1 MGKPLVI
8 VDSELKATT
17 IKAQYE
23 GDIDTLTVLL
33 QPLRISLKPSKGKQN
48 KDESPFQFTPAPEAK
63 PFIDALLKC
72 RDRDIYLGFD
82 YDQGGEYLSWAISEY
97 LKSVTKGGNIP
108 RRLHLLGMGA
118 DELRESFMFV
128 KFVDA
133 KKASTYYMRSL
144 FNSYLIKHVTRLLG
158 TSVGPA
164 DLPLS
169 HNSLT
174 TLMLLAEREMEIRS
188 YKPALKWQ
196 IKVVLSGPDGQF
208 DASLSEAYEISD
220 DGFLKDSA
228 EGRKVVDMFKDN
240 PFKVE
245 KIVRTHETVSRPAPY
260 RMIELI
266 HDAHLLFGIS
276 PLKTM
281 DAAIRM
287 FAGIEF
293 KGSSSGL
300 ISTIVPLEN
309 TSMSTLVEKTKK
321 YLVNDLGV
329 ELGEERVEF
338 DSSMIFPLI
347 PKVTPEDLGDALDK
361 DERNLYGLIR
371 NRAIA
376 GMMRGP
382 DVENIEVELSA
393 GTGCLFRKNMRSLK
407 SQGFLA
413 VYQRCDDRDLMEPCP
428 LANLEQG
435 MTVENLQIVPDQSS
449 AFPPEYYTMETLFT
463 DLADFSI
470 SIDHSSISMAQSMLD
485 KGYITITQEGDLRC
499 NDNVIKVVSAIN
511 RAFPSMT
518 GLNFSTYFE
527 QTVSEAETGRKPLDV
542 ALKQFDQALM
552 MHGTVLVK
560 TKVPTNITLRHRKR
574 SSSIIKTPSV
584 PESGKSP
591 LKEVADT
598 APCPEKVPELEPE
611 AVEQEA
617 ENPVSEEA
625 GISEVI
631 ESEEVGVSESVEPEV
646 SESVPNSV
654 PEQEETPAEEPFP
667 EPEPEPEPKDEEIAE
682 TPAEEARDV
691 FDQPSGEPAPDVS
704 IEAAP
709 PGELVEI
716 DGQVPQKN
724 CPLCGRPMLMKK
736 DGYGKFW
743 SCSGFP
749 DCRHAESYHE
759 KEGLKMICPVCKEKH
774 IISKRT
780 PTGRT
785 FYVCPDQKCEF
796 MAWSKPHIQPCK
808 VCNSPFLVEKRTVTG
823 KTVLRCPRAG
833 CNYMEPMPGDDGMD
847 LVDARIQDDPEFA
860 EAPINDIGSQVEPAT
875 APKKKKVRVRR
886 SSKGSSSVSSSG
898 KKKVRIV
905 RRK

>member
-8 VDSELKATT
+8 VDSEIKAATLG
-17 IKAQYE
+17 AQYE
-23 GDIDTLTVLL
+23 GDIDTLTVLS
-33 QPLRISLKPSKGKQN
+33 QPLRISLKPSKGKQD

-63 PFIDALLKC
+63 PFIDALLKWC
-72 RDRDIYLGFD
+72 DRDIYLGFD
-82 YDQGGEYLSWAISEY
+82 YDQGGEYLSWAISEH

-158 TSVGPA
+158 TSLGPA

-174 TLMLLAEREMEIRS
+174 TLMLLAERDMEIQS
-188 YKPALKWQ
+188 YKPALKWE
-196 IKVVLSGPDGQF
+196 IKVVLSGPDGRF
-208 DASLSEAYEISD
+208 DARLAEAYEISD
-220 DGFLKDSA
+220 DGFLNDPA
-228 EGRKVVDMFKDN
+228 EGRKVVDMFKDK

-245 KIVRTHETVSRPAPY
+245 KVVRKHEAVSPPAPY

-266 HDAHLLFGIS
+266 HDAYLLFGIS

-287 FAGIEF
+287 FSGIKF
-293 KGSSSGL
+293 KGSFAGL

-309 TSMSTLVEKTKK
+309 TSMSTLAEKTKK
-321 YLVNDLGV
+321 YVINDLGV
-329 ELGEERVEF
+329 EAEEGKVEF

-347 PKVTPEDLGDALDK
+347 PEVTPEDLSDALDK

-382 DVENIEVELSA
+382 DVENIEVELRA
-393 GTGCLFRKNMRSLK
+393 GTGCLFRKSMRSVK

-413 VYQRCDDRDLMEPCP
+413 IYQRCDDRDLMEPCP

-435 MTVENLQIVPDQSS
+435 MTVENLQIVPEQSS

-470 SIDHSSISMAQSMLD
+470 SVDRSSVSMAQSMLD
-485 KGYITITQEGDLRC
+485 RGYITITQEGDLRC

-518 GLNFSTYFE
+518 GLNFSAYFE
-527 QTVSEAETGRKPLDV
+527 QTVSEAETGRKPLDI

-574 SSSIIKTPSV
+574 SSSIIKTYAV
-584 PESGKSP
+584 PESEKNP
-591 LKEVADT
+591 LKEVAYA
-598 APCPEKVPELEPE
+598 APSCMEEIPDPE
-611 AVEQEA
+611 AVEPED
-617 ENPVSEEA
+617 ESPVSEDA
-625 GISEVI
+625 GISEVV
-631 ESEEVGVSESVEPEV
+631 ESEEVDVSESVEPEV

-654 PEQEETPAEEPFP
+654 PEQKETPAEEPFP
-667 EPEPEPEPKDEEIAE
+667 KPEPEPEPEDEEIAE

-691 FDQPSGEPAPDVS
+691 FDHPSGEPAPDVGS
-704 IEAAP
+704 GADP
-709 PGELVEI
+709 LGKLVKI
-716 DGQVPQKN
+716 DKQVPKKD

-736 DGYGKFW
+736 DEYGKFW

-749 DCRHAESYHE
+749 ACRHAESYQG
-759 KEGLKMICPVCKEKH
+759 KKGLEMICPLCNEKH
-774 IISKRT
+774 VISKRT

-833 CNYMEPMPGDDGMD
+833 CNYMEPMPGDDDMD
-847 LVDARIQDDPEFA
+847 LVDARIQDDPEFVDT
-860 EAPINDIGSQVEPAT
+860 PIKDIGSPVEAAP
-875 APKKKKVRVRR
+875 APKKKKIRVRR